1 MKTDGKEVVVEQGGV
16 VAMSTEDTGK
26 SIKRT
31 GKTSFT
37 GSGQVTLP
45 ANTVSCG
52 DVGGV
57 GGGVSLGSM
66 VTVGVHQSS
75 KSQLIKSGKGVLQ
88 VTGATQSCEYYYYG

>member
-16 VAMSTEDTGK
+16 VAMSTEDSGK

-45 ANTVSCG
+45 AMTPGTVSGG

-57 GGGVSLGSM
+57 GGGVSLVTGS
-66 VTVGVHQSS
+66 VHPSNR
-75 KSQLIKSGKGVLQ
+75 SQLMKPSKGSLQ
-88 VTGATQSCEYYYYG
+88 ATGIAQTCE